1 MSYIVAFVNFKES
14 SRFLYPFGC
23 TRDDLVPG
31 DKVIVR
37 TKDQRL
43 SVAFVNK
50 LEYLGWNCRA
60 EILCKLSERS
70 QNADGDYIIP
80 KDAPYE
86 KGYAAPNTLVNI
98 LDLERWEK
106 MTPVNKTYSLAMG
119 KKNRTQTAF
128 ILFRKNG
135 IDIQLHDSKNYEV
148 KNGGSWAIS
157 TTEGR
162 MVRNHYARTETNL
175 FQWIESFATDFD
187 NNKKNLDKYLIPQG
201 SKDSRRRDSDYIL
214 PGDLLL
220 RLIDKTS
227 NCDQKD
233 ESYPIKD
240 IFDGKVSLGGGLYI
254 DTTGIGD
261 IDKNGD
267 FLD

>member
-14 SRFLYPFGC
+14 SQFLYPFGC

-80 KDAPYE
+80 KDAPYK
-86 KGYAAPNTLVNI
+86 KGYVAPNTLVNI
-98 LDLERWEK
+98 LDLQRWEK
-106 MTPVNKTYSLAMG
+106 MTPANKTYSLAMG

-148 KNGGSWAIS
+148 KKGGSWAIS

-187 NNKKNLDKYLIPQG
+187 NNKKNLEKYFIPQG
-201 SKDSRRRDSDYIL
+201 SKDRRPRDTDFIPSC
-214 PGDLLL
+214 
-220 RLIDKTS
+220 
-227 NCDQKD
+227 NQKD
-233 ESYPIKD
+233 EGYPIKD